1 MPTLEKLQKAWLR
14 LAVFG
19 DAPRSEFL
27 ANLAG
32 LVDAGIPVYDALQEM
47 EKAFRRQRDRRAG
60 ILLDVMRRLHDG
72 DTADAALRPWLAAH
86 EAQMLAATARGVELG
101 TALRNAAALTA
112 SRQRIVGAVT
122 GSMGYPVVLLIVGAV
137 MMVVFSTQ
145 VIPTLGQLIPANK
158 WEGLG
163 LFYHRL
169 SALVVGHGLAIL
181 GLSLAGLAAAF
192 WSLPQWKPGRA
203 RRFLDRHAPP
213 WNLYQ
218 VYQGA
223 IMLIT
228 LSTMM
233 RSGIPMGDAVRIL
246 WDNNPSPWFRAHLAV
261 IRQKLEQGA
270 GVRLAALDNPIFP
283 ADVRIAVALFD
294 RFSEPDAAMERLG
307 VQAAESAE
315 KAAKKIGAAANA
327 AVLLL
332 VGALVGGIIPA
343 IMGVVMKFYTQATT
357 AMRL

>member
-1 MPTLEKLQKAWLR
+1 MHPYKKTWLR

-19 DAPRSEFL
+19 DGPRGEFL
-27 ANLAG
+27 GNLAG

-47 EKAFRRQRDRRAG
+47 ERVFRRQRDRRAD
-60 ILLDVMRRLHDG
+60 ILLDAMRRLHDG
-72 DTADAALRPWLAAH
+72 RTVGEALRPWLAAH
-86 EAQMLAATARGVELG
+86 EAQMLGATTRGVELG
-101 TALRNAAALTA
+101 AALRNAADLTG

-122 GSMGYPVVLLIVGAV
+122 GSMGYPLVLLLVGAG
-137 MMVVFSTQ
+137 MMAVFATQ
-145 VIPTLGQLIPANK
+145 VIPTLGGLIPAGQ
-158 WEGLG
+158 WDGLG

-169 SALVVGHGLAIL
+169 SSLVRNHGLAIS
-181 GLSLAGLAAAF
+181 GLALAALAAAL
-192 WSLPQWKPGRA
+192 WSLPVWRPDRLRG
-203 RRFLDRHAPP
+203 FLDRHVPP

-233 RSGIPMGDAVRIL
+233 RAGIAMGDAVRIL
-246 WDNNPSPWFRAHLAV
+246 WDNTPSPWFRAHLDG
-261 IRQKLEQGA
+261 IRRKLEQGA
-270 GVRLAALDNPIFP
+270 GVRLAALDSPVFP
-283 ADVRIAVALFD
+283 ADVRVAVALFD
-294 RFSEPDAAMERLG
+294 RLGDPDKAMARLG
-307 VQAAESAE
+307 TQAAESAE

-332 VGALVGGIIPA
+332 VGALVGGVIPA
-343 IMGVVMKFYTQATT
+343 IMSVVMKFYTQATG